1 MLEILKV
8 ILFGIVQGVTE
19 WLPISST
26 GHMILLDQFIKLDV
40 RPEFWDIFLV
50 IIQLGS
56 IMAVVV
62 LYWNRL
68 FPFTFKEGFKIDKEK
83 FSMWFKILFASI
95 PAGIVGVLW
104 DDVFTR
110 LFYNYITVAIML
122 ILFGI
127 LFIVVERYK
136 KDKPS
141 KINSISEITYN
152 AAFMIGIFQTI
163 AAVFPG
169 TSRSGATIIGA
180 LMIGLSRTVATE
192 FTFFL
197 AIVAMFGGSALKLLK
212 AGIIFTT
219 QEIILLLIGMIVAFI
234 VSIWVIKMLLS
245 YIKKNDFTIFG
256 WYRIALG
263 IIVLLLF
270 NLL

>member
-1 MLEILKV
+1 MIEILKV
-8 ILFGIVQGVTE
+8 VLFGIVQGVTE

-50 IIQLGS
+50 VIQLGS

-68 FPFTFKEGFKIDKEK
+68 FPFTFKEGFSIDKDK

-212 AGIIFTT
+212 ASIVFTT
-219 QEIILLLIGMIVAFI
+219 HEIILLLIGMIVAFI

-256 WYRIALG
+256 WYRIGLG